1 VTVWRSSFALSL
13 FDLLYLQLQSPELS
27 ELLDLYTSFDA
38 WSEGIAEAI
47 CSRFGK
53 RTFHQLESL
62 LSICGARAE
71 HPSCGERQAGADR
84 AKSLCR
90 MSMWGRL
97 LGVI

>member
-1 VTVWRSSFALSL
+1 MTVWRSSFALSL

-62 LSICGARAE
+62 LSKAEKFSLKRREIVSRERAGS
-71 HPSCGERQAGADR
+71 HHIRRQAELTPMIVGQ
-84 AKSLCR
+84 
-90 MSMWGRL
+90 
-97 LGVI
+97 